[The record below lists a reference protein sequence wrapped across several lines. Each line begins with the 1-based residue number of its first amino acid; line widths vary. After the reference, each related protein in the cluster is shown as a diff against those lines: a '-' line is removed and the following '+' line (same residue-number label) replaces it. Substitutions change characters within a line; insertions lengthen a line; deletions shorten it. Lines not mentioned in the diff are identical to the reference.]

1 MAQAA
6 PSLAAVKDTHERVAM
21 SAGQDARGGREARP
35 ASVVEEVVEPVLK
48 REVRKGLIEAEE

>member
-1 MAQAA
+1 
-6 PSLAAVKDTHERVAM
+6 M

-35 ASVVEEVVEPVLK
+35 ASVVEEVVEAVLK